1 MQFYQFK
8 AFLTKDKKNSD
19 PFFCRY
25 IYRPISLY
33 IAWILQSLGISANQ
47 VTLSTIVISFIA
59 CLLFCSGNFINSVIA
74 SILFC
79 FAGIA
84 DCVDGNI
91 ARANKR
97 PSIQG
102 TWLDAVSGYFIY
114 AFLPI
119 SIGVFIDKNN
129 PEFIFPGF
137 WIMAGGLV
145 SILNLFSRIIFQK
158 YRNLISKISKKE
170 LNNNQ
175 EREFS
180 IGNEIGLVGFM
191 MPFLFITTISNNLN
205 FYISFYLFIYSI
217 TSIYV
222 FISIN
227 KKIKKYSKII
237 SL

>member
-8 AFLTKDKKNSD
+8 AYLTKDKKNSD
-19 PFFCRY
+19 PLFCRY

-33 IAWILQSLGISANQ
+33 IAWILQRLGVSANQ
-47 VTLSTIVISFIA
+47 VTISTIVISFIG
-59 CLLFCSGNFINSVIA
+59 CLLFFTGYFINSVIA

-79 FAGIA
+79 FAGIS

-91 ARANKR
+91 ARANKN
-97 PSIQG
+97 PSLQG
-102 TWLDAVSGYFIY
+102 IWLDAVSGYFIY
-114 AFLPI
+114 AFQPI
-119 SIGVFIDKNN
+119 SIGVFIEKNN

-137 WIMAGGLV
+137 WIMASSLV

-158 YRNLISKISKKE
+158 YLNLISNISKKE
-170 LNNNQ
+170 LSKNQ
-175 EREFS
+175 KRDFS

-191 MPFLFITTISNNLN
+191 MPFLFITTIFNNLSL
-205 FYISFYLFIYSI
+205 YISFYLFIYSI

-227 KKIKKYSKII
+227 KKIKNYSKII
-237 SL
+237 PS